1 LIVLRIIIPCA
12 SFALPVNKYFRGYHF
27 MAPVD
32 RETALREI
40 ENLRAEINKHN
51 DLYYVKDAPA
61 ITDVEFDRLM
71 RQLLEW
77 ETQFPDLITPDSPSQ
92 RVGGKPS
99 EAFGTISHRVPMLSL
114 GNAFSGEELRAFDT
128 RVRNGLRQ
136 GETVEY
142 VVELKIDGLAI
153 SLTYEDGLF
162 LYGATRG
169 DGETGEDVTTNL
181 KTIRS
186 IPLRLHIASDITTP
200 KRAEI
205 RGEVFLPRKAF
216 EKLNAER
223 AEQEEPLFANPRNA
237 AAGSLRQLD
246 SRVTA
251 KRDVSMIAYGIGQW
265 EGAPLFS
272 HYETLQF
279 LSKAGFRTNQDV
291 QIFSDIEDVI
301 AYCANW
307 ADKRADLPYD
317 IDGLVIKVNALS
329 QQAEL
334 GTTSKEPRWAIAYKF
349 PAEQASTII
358 KDIMLSVGR
367 TGAVTPTAL
376 LEPVRLSGS
385 TVSRAT
391 LHNEDYIREKDI
403 RIGDT
408 AVIQKAGEIIP
419 EVVEVVFAKRTGHET
434 EFHMP
439 RECPV
444 CGGAVVRAEGEAAH
458 RCVNVN
464 CKAIVREKISHFVS
478 RDAMNMEGLGEAI
491 VQQLL
496 DAGLIQDA
504 ADLYTLTFDDVVKL
518 ERMGKKSTQNL
529 LDAIAKSKEND
540 VERLVFA
547 LGIRYVGVRA
557 ASLLAKRFGTLDAII
572 EASPEQL
579 TEIPEIGPRIAE
591 SVVAYVQDAD
601 NLKII
606 TKLQEAGVNFTHH
619 SPVTS
624 GPQPFDGK
632 TFVLTGA
639 LPTLSRGEA
648 TKMIEDLG
656 GKVTG
661 SVSKKTDYVVV
672 GDEPGSKYDKAKQLN
687 IMILSEDDLRELVE
701 KFK

>member
-1 LIVLRIIIPCA
+1 
-12 SFALPVNKYFRGYHF
+12 
-27 MAPVD
+27 
-32 RETALREI
+32 
-40 ENLRAEINKHN
+40 
-51 DLYYVKDAPA
+51 
-61 ITDVEFDRLM
+61 
-71 RQLLEW
+71 
-77 ETQFPDLITPDSPSQ
+77 
-92 RVGGKPS
+92 
-99 EAFGTISHRVPMLSL
+99 
-114 GNAFSGEELRAFDT
+114 
-128 RVRNGLRQ
+128 
-136 GETVEY
+136 
-142 VVELKIDGLAI
+142 
-153 SLTYEDGLF
+153 
-162 LYGATRG
+162 
-169 DGETGEDVTTNL
+169 
-181 KTIRS
+181 
-186 IPLRLHIASDITTP
+186 
-200 KRAEI
+200 
-205 RGEVFLPRKAF
+205 
-216 EKLNAER
+216 
-223 AEQEEPLFANPRNA
+223 
-237 AAGSLRQLD
+237 
-246 SRVTA
+246 
-251 KRDVSMIAYGIGQW
+251 
-265 EGAPLFS
+265 
-272 HYETLQF
+272 
-279 LSKAGFRTNQDV
+279 
-291 QIFSDIEDVI
+291 
-301 AYCANW
+301 
-307 ADKRADLPYD
+307 
-317 IDGLVIKVNALS
+317 
-329 QQAEL
+329 
-334 GTTSKEPRWAIAYKF
+334 
-349 PAEQASTII
+349 
-358 KDIMLSVGR
+358 
-367 TGAVTPTAL
+367 
-376 LEPVRLSGS
+376 
-385 TVSRAT
+385 
-391 LHNEDYIREKDI
+391 
-403 RIGDT
+403 
-408 AVIQKAGEIIP
+408 
-419 EVVEVVFAKRTGHET
+419 
-434 EFHMP
+434 
-439 RECPV
+439 
-444 CGGAVVRAEGEAAH
+444 
-458 RCVNVN
+458 
-464 CKAIVREKISHFVS
+464 
-478 RDAMNMEGLGEAI
+478 